1 MPPRRRRSDSAPL
14 RGPALDLHERARRRH
29 HERTED
35 GHRKPAR
42 SANRSAPRAP
52 PCAGCRPAAHA
63 GAVRYATRQPAA
75 PPRHPGAPARPSPR
89 PPTSGQGLR
98 RRAALATE
106 LTARHARGRGGVMQ
120 RLRSVGHAGRL
131 TLVEH
136 LDELRSRLIACL
148 VVLGIAFGFC
158 CWQNHV
164 ILQVVNRP
172 LEHPSR
178 TPPTATATPQRGRA
192 LHVEV
197 GALLDRLTPALR
209 ATQRSEAV
217 LAHDDVSSATRRAAA
232 QAARELGDVVP
243 AIQRAAARGAQ
254 RDQARAD
261 HARRGRA
268 AHHHVHRRVLRRGPA
283 RLPFILCQA
292 YRVHPAGVQPARA
305 ARRVALPLLLIVPFL
320 FVAGVTF
327 GVLRCPAPRRRLP
340 ADVQQPVVRH
350 PRARAGLLPV
360 RGHGPRPARRALPDP
375 RRRARAHPSRDRQP
389 TAAGREP
396 RLRDR

>member
-254 RDQARAD
+254 RDQAEPITLGVAEPLITTFTV
-261 HARRGRA
+261 AFYA
-268 AHHHVHRRVLRRGPA
+268 AVLLA
-283 RLPFILCQA
+283 LPFILDQA
-292 YRVHPAGVQPARA
+292 YAFIVPAFSPRERAPRRA
-305 ARRVALPLLLIVPFL
+305 AAVADGAFP
-320 FVAGVTF
+320 
-327 GVLRCPAPRRRLP
+327 VLRRRDLRLLRRPAPRRRLP
-340 ADVQQPVVRH
+340 ADVQQPVVR
-350 PRARAGLLPV
+350 
-360 RGHGPRPARRALPDP
+360 
-375 RRRARAHPSRDRQP
+375 
-389 TAAGREP
+389 
-396 RLRDR
+396 